1 MRLPNGENA
10 VVDTRKLTEY
20 CLDIDNP
27 RGSHKA
33 RVFAAALGITIEN
46 AVELREKPLEIAGV
60 TEAAVLGETDIYGRR
75 YTVDFELTTNIGTAN
90 VRSGWIVLHNESVP
104 RLTTC
109 YVLKKKRDAEETN

>member
-10 VVDTRKLTEY
+10 IVDIRKLTEY

-33 RVFAAALGITIEN
+33 RVFAAALGITVEN
-46 AVELREKPLEIAGV
+46 AAELRDKLLEIAGK
-60 TEAAVLGETDIYGRR
+60 TESAVSGETDVYGRR
-75 YTVDFELTTNIGTAN
+75 YTVDFELTTNVGTAP
-90 VRSGWIVLHNESVP
+90 VRSGWIILHSENIP

-109 YVLKKKRDAEETN
+109 YVLKRRQNAEETN